1 MLRDSRLIAP
11 LSPIQ
16 KMKNV
21 QFVIDQRDSGVLLN
35 YHRSKRDTGL
45 RILYKCLLQYMN
57 FVYICSE

>member
-21 QFVIDQRDSGVLLN
+21 QYVIDQRDSGVLLN
-35 YHRSKRDTGL
+35 YHTVGL
-45 RILYKCLLQYMN
+45 KEIQDC
-57 FVYICSE
+57 VYRTKAFCNI